1 MTGRISGGA
10 DAGDWKGEGQ
20 GAFDVNVSVVR
31 SKRIGALEGAFMQA
45 S

>member
-1 MTGRISGGA
+1 MAGRISGGA